1 METVKRSYFMAV
13 NDGNSTRVGVGEFI
27 SRAIRLDDEAFEN
40 AMRLDNTDKD
50 INDIDIPVLTEEEI
64 ETYER

>member
-1 METVKRSYFMAV
+1 MAV